1 MRHAASSDSCERQ
14 DNEKLAE
21 ALKELL
27 DVREKHGPE
36 EKVQTNLSSYADQCL
51 QLQLHSFIGL
61 LIFFSR
67 HRL

>member
-1 MRHAASSDSCERQ
+1 MASSDSCERQ
-14 DNEKLAE
+14 DDEKLAE

-27 DVREKHGPE
+27 DVREKHGPD
-36 EKVQTNLSSYADQCL
+36 EKVQADLSSYADQCL
-51 QLQLHSFIGL
+51 QSHSFTGL

>member
-1 MRHAASSDSCERQ
+1 MRHAASSDICERQ
-14 DNEKLAE
+14 DDEKLAE

-36 EKVQTNLSSYADQCL
+36 EKVQTDLSSYADHCL
-51 QLQLHSFIGL
+51 QSHSFIGL